1 MAVTFDLGNGTTC
14 QVQDNSLIMH
24 TNKGPMQA
32 DQVVQ
37 GDFICHI
44 AGEPLVKVV
53 APPVVS

>member
-14 QVQDNSLIMH
+14 SVQDNSQIVQTH
-24 TNKGPMQA
+24 DGPKQA

-37 GDFICHI
+37 GDRICNI
-44 AGEPLVKVV
+44 TGEPFVEVV